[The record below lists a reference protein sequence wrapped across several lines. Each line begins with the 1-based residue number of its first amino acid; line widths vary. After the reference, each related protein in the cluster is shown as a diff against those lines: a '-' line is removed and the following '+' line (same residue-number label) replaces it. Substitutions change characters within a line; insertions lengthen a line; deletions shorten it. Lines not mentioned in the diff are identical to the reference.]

1 MKEEKTRNGTYDG
14 NTTLRRKAAA
24 THSSGPLTELQ
35 KIRRQNVDSGYSTSD
50 GYDKRWSQELA
61 TSNGTPTAVNATT
74 TVTDNGNASK
84 WSPTQTQ
91 TTILNSEK
99 QSPSAAGYSQF
110 QPHSSGNSTP
120 TMSSPAGSNNN
131 TLTSNQS
138 CNISDYIK
146 PSDLVDNTTPTRSLN
161 GNNRF
166 VSKPKMATNCSYFH
180 FIQPHHISPCA
191 ASYKINLCIFTTIL
205 PFSIT
210 TTNYTH
216 HTHSTRLID
225 FHSISFIIS
234 YDLFSFICLEKKIAK
249 FYVFSHFFLLLF
261 FSYVSYG

>member
-50 GYDKRWSQELA
+50 GYDKRWSQELT
-61 TSNGTPTAVNATT
+61 TSNGTPTAAAANATA

-91 TTILNSEK
+91 TILNSEK

-131 TLTSNQS
+131 TLTPNQS

-146 PSDLVDNTTPTRSLN
+146 PNDLVDNTTPTRSLN

-166 VSKPKMATNCSYFH
+166 VSMPKKAIKLLILSFHAATNSNYIYHTALNQNKSMHFH
-180 FIQPHHISPCA
+180 HHLPSQPP
-191 ASYKINLCIFTTIL
+191 IN
-205 PFSIT
+205 
-210 TTNYTH
+210 
-216 HTHSTRLID
+216 HT
-225 FHSISFIIS
+225 
-234 YDLFSFICLEKKIAK
+234 
-249 FYVFSHFFLLLF
+249 SHP
-261 FSYVSYG
+261 